1 MGKIE
6 RELRPTVIVTDS
18 DTVLL
23 GHPEAESRRIKRV
36 PKKFQDYT
44 GSKNVSMSDNEYD
57 EPANKKQKVKPS
69 SYSHDLAYHQKLKDG
84 EANHSFEEWKSIR
97 NEVRKML
104 HASVDVK
111 RLEHLDKLEPWCM
124 VHKLYK
130 CQCKGAL
137 MTGQAFE
144 LVPPTEENKR
154 VEPVKRSVP
163 IKIIEKPKIVIPSTP
178 EPPSPAEL
186 ENNLI
191 DDGFSRRVLPIAMGT
206 IREKPK
212 SCVRKIFNS
221 DDGLPKI
228 EIVNLSELIND
239 GIGPIFINIYDDKT
253 TRLNPILRSLLNNK
267 SAIIYFEGYGYF
279 VDKCRVNI
287 ANLDFSQ
294 MESELDHPIF
304 ILQGKD
310 DFPSPS
316 STSAD
321 EFVKYLFKKDS
332 GSFIQITDKAR
343 LKEIAEIIESILR
356 NVKKKIEAKIGNEP
370 SELVKEQLSMI
381 RRDRSRSIS
390 TSASNSSTHSSPL
403 HFQGLQL
410 TEAPPPGLNTPLMK
424 EFNQIFSM
432 RMQRLVGL
440 VASNTLGL
448 RPSSEML
455 NKFYLYQWS
464 LLLKSY
470 EEDLV
475 QIWQVTLESED
486 DKKYQMMVLTDSR
499 EVPEIEYAKKENIV
513 NIRKLS
519 ISDNLSELTRLILL
533 RIEKAS
539 MKNMTILFYGCNGY
553 LRICGIVNS
562 KENYQNGFIAKPSRV
577 THPRIA
583 AKLQKIYHIWYAS
596 KMAREKRRMEE
607 LDKQN
612 AVSEI
617 EDWEK
622 DVRKKQHEVR
632 QLNGESKAT
641 DIEKGPDVSLN
652 QASQSITGATS
663 LSGMAKK
670 VKSRNF
676 R

>member
-1 MGKIE
+1 M
-6 RELRPTVIVTDS
+6 IVTDS

-44 GSKNVSMSDNEYD
+44 GTKNVSMSDHEYD
-57 EPANKKQKVKPS
+57 EPASKKQKIKPS

-84 EANHSFEEWKSIR
+84 ESSHSIEELKSIR

-104 HASVDVK
+104 HVSVDVR
-111 RLEHLDKLEPWCM
+111 RLEYLDKLEPWCM

-130 CQCKGAL
+130 CQCKGSL
-137 MTGQAFE
+137 MTGQAVE
-144 LVPPTEENKR
+144 LVPPTGERKR
-154 VEPVKRSVP
+154 DEPIKQSVP
-163 IKIIEKPKIVIPSTP
+163 AKMIDKPKPKIVTPSLSSTP

-186 ENNLI
+186 ETNLL
-191 DDGFSRRVLPIAMGT
+191 DDGFSRRVLPVAMGT

-212 SCVRKIFNS
+212 SCGKAIFNS

-267 SAIIYFEGYGYF
+267 SAIIYFDGYGYF
-279 VDKCRVNI
+279 VDKHRVNV
-287 ANLDFSQ
+287 AKLDFSQ

-310 DFPSPS
+310 DFPSLVS

-321 EFVKYLFKKDS
+321 EFVKFLFKKDS
-332 GSFIQITDKAR
+332 DAFIQITDKVA
-343 LKEIAEIIESILR
+343 LKDIAGIIETILR
-356 NVKKKIEAKIGNEP
+356 NVKKKLEAKIGNDR
-370 SELVKEQLSMI
+370 SELVEEQLSMI
-381 RRDRSRSIS
+381 RHDRSRSIS

-403 HFQGLQL
+403 HFQGLKL
-410 TEAPPPGLNTPLMK
+410 TEAPPPGINTPLMK
-424 EFNQIFSM
+424 EFNQIFST
-432 RMQRLVGL
+432 RMQRLVSL

-475 QIWQVTLESED
+475 QIWQVRLESED

-499 EVPEIEYAKKENIV
+499 EVPGIEYAKKENIV

-519 ISDNLSELTRLILL
+519 ISDNISELTRLILL

-562 KENYQNGFIAKPSRV
+562 KESYQNGFVAKPSRV

-583 AKLQKIYHIWYAS
+583 AKIQKIYHIWYAS
-596 KMAREKRRMEE
+596 KMAREKRRLEE

-612 AVSEI
+612 AVKEI
-617 EDWEK
+617 ENLEK
-622 DVRKKQHEVR
+622 DLQKKQQEVR
-632 QLNGESKAT
+632 QLNGVSKT
-641 DIEKGPDVSLN
+641 NDIEKTNASLN
-652 QASQSITGATS
+652 QSITGATL

-670 VKSRNF
+670 V
-676 R
+676 